1 MFYPAHL
8 NLQDRKC
15 LVFGGGIVAERKVI
29 SLLRCGGLV
38 TLISPDTTTTLNQ
51 LAQADWIQWRQR
63 QFQPGDSEG
72 MFLVCAAT
80 DSPEI
85 NTRVF
90 HDAHEEHGI
99 NLVNVVDVIPE
110 CTFAAASV
118 VTRGDLTVSIS
129 TSGKSPAISRRIR
142 EFLETKFETETLYT
156 TPVDAKFTL
165 SREDCGHPYPV
176 YFLVESR
183 RCNIIGNPNGMSE
196 EIGRRVHLL
205 RQCGA
210 FVEQIDAAHEDVNR
224 ISEAF
229 LVYFDNIESS
239 CDDTVFAARTGNG
252 STDAL
257 NGIQLFEYV
266 NTPELGTFITPILVV
281 DGNLIIGISAK
292 TPTEKEQGT
301 AKHLQAELAI
311 QFENNGY
318 GAFIDF
324 LGALRPFVMESVP
337 TQQDRQ
343 AFFENLI
350 DQVPLLDWEP
360 NEGMKCC
367 LRFENPSCSAECA
380 FNLVRQ
386 GQSERVRQHILRQFG
401 DRNIN

>member
-1 MFYPAHL
+1 MFYPTHL

-29 SLLRCGGLV
+29 SLLRCGGQV
-38 TLISPDTTTTLNQ
+38 TLISPATTTTLNQ

-118 VTRGDLTVSIS
+118 VTHGNLTFSIS

-142 EFLETKFETETLYT
+142 EYLETKFESESLYS
-156 TPVDAKFTL
+156 TPVDAESTR

-176 YFLVESR
+176 YFLVENR
-183 RCNIIGNPNGMSE
+183 RCNIICNPDGMSE

-205 RQCGA
+205 EQCGA
-210 FVEQIDAAHEDVNR
+210 SVEQIDAAREDLNR
-224 ISEAF
+224 ISDAF
-229 LVYFDNIESS
+229 LVYFDYIESS
-239 CDDTVFAARTGNG
+239 CDDTVFPVGTRNG

-257 NGIQLFEYV
+257 NGVQLFEYV
-266 NTPELGTFITPILVV
+266 KAPELGTFITPILVV

-292 TPTEKEQGT
+292 PPTEKAQGI
-301 AKHLQAELAI
+301 AKHLQLELAN
-311 QFENNGY
+311 QFESNGY

-324 LGALRPFVMESVP
+324 LGALRPLVMDAVP
-337 TQQDRQ
+337 TQRYRQ
-343 AFFENLI
+343 EFFENLI
-350 DQVPLLDWEP
+350 DRVPLHERVAG
-360 NEGMKCC
+360 EGKKCC

-380 FNLVRQ
+380 FNLVCQ
-386 GQSERVRQHILRQFG
+386 GQGERVRQHVLRQIE
-401 DRNIN
+401 DR